1 VVVSDDR
8 SREKNDLA
16 KEEEEE
22 EEEGPDASQG
32 ICCYGVGDVMEWIES
47 QKRAL
52 DIGVTG
58 RGGCW
63 G

>member
-1 VVVSDDR
+1 VVASDDR
-8 SREKNDLA
+8 SREKNDF
-16 KEEEEE
+16 
-22 EEEGPDASQG
+22 EEEGPDASQEV
-32 ICCYGVGDVMEWIES
+32 CCYGVGVGVGDVMEWIES